1 MAKGRFDN
9 PLVAALTGFYDLF
22 RKQELESRFMDSDNF
37 SGKTVVITGANS
49 GLGFAIAT
57 EAAKRDAKVIMA
69 CRSQIPEAG
78 DKVKK
83 LSGSKTVEMRYVD
96 LSKIET
102 IHHFVEKLE
111 YDDIHPD
118 VIFLNA
124 ASAAS
129 KSRKTDS
136 GQDELFLVNYFS
148 NFILINLLLV
158 KNIIRPNKINQPR
171 IVFISSDSHRG
182 SSAIDYTEFGRYF
195 EYGVSKAI
203 SNYSY
208 FKLVL
213 NTFATELSG
222 RLNKDGVIAQVN
234 CICPGPVNT
243 NIIRETPFLIRIALR
258 AVFSIIFRS
267 PAKAAKPVI
276 YLASS
281 DDFRDRTNQ
290 YLHMFIS
297 KRMDEKVYDE
307 QEGLK
312 LWKESAKLWK
322 DLDENAVLFS
332 TQLFKITL
340 G

>member
-9 PLVAALTGFYDLF
+9 PIVAALTGFYDLF
-22 RKQELESRFMDSDNF
+22 RKQELESRFKDTDNF
-37 SGKTVVITGANS
+37 AGKTVLVTGANS

-57 EAAKRDAKVIMA
+57 ETAKRGAKLIMG

-78 DKVKK
+78 EKVKK
-83 LSGSKTVEMRYVD
+83 LSGSEKVEMRYID
-96 LSKIET
+96 MSKIDI
-102 IHHFVEKLE
+102 IHQFVKELKSNN
-111 YDDIHPD
+111 IHLD

-124 ASAAS
+124 ASAAP

-148 NFILINLLLV
+148 NFILVNLLLV
-158 KNIIRPNKINQPR
+158 NNIIRLDTNNQPR

-182 SSAIDYTEFGRYF
+182 SSGIDYNEFGKYF
-195 EYGVSKAI
+195 KYGVSKAI

-213 NTFATELSG
+213 NTFATELSR
-222 RLNKDGVIAQVN
+222 RLNKDGIVAQVN

-258 AVFSIIFRS
+258 AVFTIIFRS
-267 PAKAAKPVI
+267 PSKASRPVI

-281 DDFRDRTNQ
+281 DDFKDKTNL
-290 YLHMFIS
+290 YLHMFIP

-307 QEGLK
+307 TEGHK
-312 LWKESAKLWK
+312 LWNESEQLWK
-322 DLDENAVLFS
+322 KLDKNALLYFN
-332 TQLFKITL
+332 
-340 G
+340 